1 MAPELDSRSLASLR
15 GRIGASI
22 LHSRYDSR
30 ELTAGAREAFEK
42 RFLDEVDPDRSLAED
57 ERNRRAQ
64 HARSA
69 YFSRLALASAKARAR
84 RSKLR

>member
-30 ELTAGAREAFEK
+30 ELTASAREAFEK
-42 RFLDEVDPDRSLAED
+42 RFLDQVDKDRVLSET

-64 HARSA
+64 HARTA
-69 YFSRLALASAKARAR
+69 YFSRLALASAKARAG
-84 RSKLR
+84 RSKNR